1 MSLAT
6 LRVACVASLLAAC
19 LLVPAPASS
28 LRAPPLAARRL
39 RGGFDAL
46 DDDDDEPAVGLPLN
60 DDTDLDGA
68 SSDGPEV
75 EEPITDREPPERPPN
90 KALTKPQILEKL
102 NAIPVFCLLTKDDGI
117 VGMKGEGD
125 DETSC
130 CWFTDPLEARA
141 LLKHM
146 SDNNPET
153 ELHMG
158 CHSLG
163 AVFSRCGGWPKGEE
177 PEGFELP
184 AEEPTSAGGTP
195 VALKLK
201 GSHGVTKEVQPQL
214 IELMK
219 KAGIDPGSWQL
230 PVFFCDELQS
240 RSIVPIFLNPTDL
253 ATTWVKAGRSKES
266 VPEKLSLMDIRM
278 LVQQMQ
284 TDSSPWNLIEFVGSP
299 EAVQLAKECQDAANS
314 KAAA

>member
-1 MSLAT
+1 MSLPS

-19 LLVPAPASS
+19 LLTPAAASS

-60 DDTDLDGA
+60 DDADLDGA

-230 PVFFCDELQS
+230 PVFFCDELQVRKS
-240 RSIVPIFLNPTDL
+240 AQFSAQFCAILLTHHLPPLAEPLDRPDL
-253 ATTWVKAGRSKES
+253 PQPDR
-266 VPEKLSLMDIRM
+266 PRD
-278 LVQQMQ
+278 
-284 TDSSPWNLIEFVGSP
+284 DVGEGGALEGVGAR
-299 EAVQLAKECQDAANS
+299 EALADGHPDARPAD
-314 KAAA
+314 AD